1 MDETF
6 PQTIFGWLS
15 YKNKQNIKADIKAD
29 IKMQEALRGHR
40 SNSAFNS
47 TKGFEGLST
56 GLMAALQPLHV
67 KQYVG
72 MENRQLKQTVGE
84 FNGLIHFLRLHRQQN
99 KWSKKNWNK

>member
-15 YKNKQNIKADIKAD
+15 YKNKQNIKADIK
-29 IKMQEALRGHR
+29 MQEALRGHR

-47 TKGFEGLST
+47 TKGSEGLST

-67 KQYVG
+67 IQYVG

-84 FNGLIHFLRLHRQQN
+84 LNGLIHFLRLHRQQN
-99 KWSKKNWNK
+99 K